1 MRTDRSVPRVGS
13 FGTNSAT
20 RGRRAGSVGA
30 ARPTGARRGGD
41 GRHVVSGL
49 GSDVTDVPR
58 AADGASRTAPA
69 VGPLVDGVW
78 TADPSGHVWDDV
90 LYVYT
95 SHDEETGVP
104 RDDDGSQYDMRDY
117 HVLVLADAGGPVEDH
132 GPVLHVDDVPWAV
145 RQMWAPDAAR
155 RGDTFYLVFPAK
167 DADGV
172 FRIGV
177 ATSSSPTGPFVAEPE
192 PLAGVGSIDPAV
204 LVDDDTPYL
213 YVGGLMGG
221 QLQRWQGDRYTGVD
235 AYPAPD
241 APALG
246 PRVARMTDDLLA
258 LAEPTREVVILDEAG
273 EPLTHGDPR
282 RFFEGPWVSR
292 IDGVLHLLYSTGEA
306 HTLAHATSD
315 SPYGPFTYRG
325 TVLEPVAGWTTQ
337 GSVVQLDGRWYL
349 LYHDAQVSG
358 RDHLR
363 NVRIAPLTVHPD
375 GRLTA
380 EVR

>member
-1 MRTDRSVPRVGS
+1 M
-13 FGTNSAT
+13 
-20 RGRRAGSVGA
+20 
-30 ARPTGARRGGD
+30 
-41 GRHVVSGL
+41 VSGPV
-49 GSDVTDVPR
+49 SDVEDVVGTAR
-58 AADGASRTAPA
+58 AVAAADAAAPLD
-69 VGPLVDGVW
+69 GPLVEGVW
-78 TADPSGHVWDDV
+78 TADPSGHVWDGV

-117 HVLVLADAGGPVEDH
+117 HVLELRDVSGPVVDH
-132 GPVLHVDDVPWAV
+132 GPVLHVADVPWAA

-155 RGDTFYLVFPAK
+155 RGDTYYLFFPAK

-177 ATSSSPTGPFVAEPE
+177 ATSCSPTGPFVAEPE

-204 LVDDDTPYL
+204 LTDDDGCAYL
-213 YVGGLMGG
+213 YVGGIMGG
-221 QLQRWQGDRYTGVD
+221 QLQRWDGDTYTGRD
-235 AYPAPD
+235 AYPAPG

-246 PRVARMTDDLLA
+246 PRIARLTDDLLA
-258 LAEPTREVVILDEAG
+258 LAEPTREVVVVDEAG
-273 EPLTHGDPR
+273 EPLTQGDPR

-292 IDGVLHLLYSTGEA
+292 IDGLYHLLYSTGEA
-306 HTLAHATSD
+306 HTLVHATSD

-337 GSVVQLDGRWYL
+337 GSLVELAGRWYL
-349 LYHDAQVSG
+349 LYHDAHVSG

-380 EVR
+380 DVR